1 MDAQNS
7 KRVRINAV
15 QDAKGFFKLD
25 VTAEIECAFEVAGDP
40 VAIASAMLVRTINTA
55 RADMTA
61 NGMKYLADPVA
72 DK

>member
-1 MDAQNS
+1 MDNQNS

-25 VTAEIECAFEVAGDP
+25 VTAEVENVDGADP
-40 VAIASAMLVRTINTA
+40 VAQAGAMLA
-55 RADMTA
+55 RAINQARIEMNA
-61 NGMKYLADPVA
+61 AGLKWLADPVA